1 MTPERLKKITA
12 VLAKRQPTLHVVLEN
27 VDDPHNIGA
36 VVRSCDAFGVVDIH
50 LLYPKGRMPRMGE
63 IRSRSAA
70 SAAKWLRFTKWD
82 SPKKLIAFFK
92 KNKIAIVATHMS
104 AKAKDPAKVDL
115 TRPVALVLGN
125 EKEGVSEELLKAADA
140 NAVLPMVGFIQ
151 SFNVSVAGA
160 LLMYEAY
167 RQREK
172 KGMYGEMQM
181 KQGEMK
187 KMMKEWSGDK

>member
-1 MTPERLKKITA
+1 MTPSRLAKITA

-50 LLYPKGRMPRMGE
+50 LLYPNGRMPRMGE

-70 SAAKWLRFTKWD
+70 SAAKWVRFTKWD

-104 AKAKDPAKVDL
+104 AKAKDPTKVDL

-140 NAVLPMVGFIQ
+140 NVVLPMVGFIQ

-172 KGMYGEMQM
+172 KGMYGEMQL
-181 KQGEMK
+181 KQAEMK
-187 KMMKEWSGDK
+187 KMMREWVG